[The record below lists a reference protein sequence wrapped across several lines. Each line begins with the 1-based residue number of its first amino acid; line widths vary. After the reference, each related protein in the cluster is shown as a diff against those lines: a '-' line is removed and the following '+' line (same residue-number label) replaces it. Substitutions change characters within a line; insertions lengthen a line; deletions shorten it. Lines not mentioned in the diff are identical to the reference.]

1 MFSFEDL
8 QDIHL
13 EVTNNCQA
21 SCPMCIRNY
30 HGGIKNP
37 LLKLTDWSVEDFKQI
52 LSAEVLKQVKGF
64 YFCGNFGDPI
74 INNDLIEMIDY
85 AANINPNLNIR
96 IHTNGSARTKSWWKK
111 LAFALPKEHKVI
123 FAIDGL
129 ADTHSLYRI
138 GTSFEKIIENAEAFI
153 KAGGTAEWCF
163 IKFKH
168 NEHQV
173 EEARK
178 LAEELGFNLF
188 TEKNTSRFIGKP
200 EFEVYDTDGNTIYT
214 LEHPSDAITSYIPED
229 YVKNYAQILKNTE
242 IDCYVKK
249 TKEIYIDAQRNVFPC
264 CFLASA
270 PYVYS
275 KDNDIVKDFR
285 RDVYEQYR
293 DLRKTLGDTNA
304 LNRSIRQILTSNAW
318 QQAWDYY
325 WGEGKLLTCA
335 RTCGKI
341 KGISQPKDQFA
352 QTIGFKNE

>member
-1 MFSFEDL
+1 MFNFNDL
-8 QDIHL
+8 EDIHL
-13 EVTNNCQA
+13 EITSNCQA

-37 LLKLTDWSVEDFKQI
+37 LLKLSDWSYKDFENI
-52 LSAEVLKQVKGF
+52 MTREVLTNINSF

-74 INNDLIEMIDY
+74 INDNLISMIDY
-85 AANINPNLNIR
+85 ATKTNPKLNIR
-96 IHTNGSARTKSWWKK
+96 IHTNGSARSTEWWKK
-111 LAFALPKEHKVI
+111 LAQSLPAFHKVI

-129 ADTHSLYRI
+129 QDTHSLYRI
-138 GTSFEKIIENAEAFI
+138 GTNFNKILNNAKSFIQ
-153 KAGGTAEWCF
+153 AGGTAEWCF

-173 EEARK
+173 ESARD
-178 LAEELGFNLF
+178 LAEALGFYLF

-200 EFEVYDTDGNTIYT
+200 EFDVYDKNGNVAYT
-214 LEHPSDAITSYIPED
+214 LEQPTDTITSHIPEE
-229 YVKNYAQILKNTE
+229 YVKNYSNILNSAE

-275 KDNDIVKDFR
+275 SEKDIVKSFR
-285 RDVYEQYR
+285 NEVYDQYK
-293 DLRKTLGDTNA
+293 DMRKTLGDTNA
-304 LNRSIRQILTSNAW
+304 LNRTIKEIINSKEWQTSW
-318 QQAWDYY
+318 KDY
-325 WGEGKLLTCA
+325 WGEKKLLTCA

-341 KGISQPKDQFA
+341 KNVSQPKDQFA
-352 QTIGFKNE
+352 NTTGFVDE